1 MCVISFSSLSRTSVR
16 GNKSDDENLDTRTVS
31 RFFLHTGTV
40 PVLGYRL
47 SSLLLHL
54 YEGAV
59 SRSLERGVQLR
70 GGLVS
75 GGWVWHGWKSGIQS
89 QD

>member
-1 MCVISFSSLSRTSVR
+1 MWG
-16 GNKSDDENLDTRTVS
+16 GNKSGDENLDTRTVS
-31 RFFLHTGTV
+31 RFFLHTGT
-40 PVLGYRL
+40 VLGYRL

-59 SRSLERGVQLR
+59 SRSLEGGGVKLR

-75 GGWVWHGWKSGIQS
+75 GGWV
-89 QD
+89 